1 VFMSPIVIQQDVRD
15 TTTQTKLDDFDEKSG
30 GKWYHLPVPSA
41 TGKRV
46 RSKPQLWHKIRQEG
60 EEWGV
65 CNLDGTVMFVQLAD
79 GRIHAHGMEAV
90 CRWCGDALVIRDSKL
105 VFCGGTCGRYQGE
118 YSADPDAYL
127 RWEGAKS
134 YTLRKE
140 IARVETLQL
149 EPRDLEPISYA
160 PNWSVFDDYEEDES
174 DSHDSSTAER
184 QQ

>member
-1 VFMSPIVIQQDVRD
+1 MSPVVIQQDVRD
-15 TTTQTKLDDFDEKSG
+15 TTTQTKLDDFEEKSG
-30 GKWYHLPVPSA
+30 GKWDHLPVLSL
-41 TGKRV
+41 TGKRA
-46 RSKPQLWHKIRQEG
+46 RPNPQLWRKIRQEG

-65 CNLDGTVMFVQLAD
+65 CNLDGTVMFVQLVG

-134 YTLRKE
+134 YTLRNE
-140 IARVETLQL
+140 IAEVEALQL

-160 PNWSVFDDYEEDES
+160 PNWSVFDDYEEDEL
-174 DSHDSSTAER
+174 DSHDSSTPE
-184 QQ
+184 QQQ